1 MCKITKKLGV
11 KVAGILLVSGC
22 MLAGLNPAKAYGQP
36 LDSPLY
42 NHVTTNTVES
52 MNAPAET
59 NSVAGANGPAPA
71 LKPLIPTEV
80 PNPCTWSEPECEKS
94 IPVIPPPGEL
104 VYILTLIGGGSWAI
118 LRRKRS

>member
-1 MCKITKKLGV
+1 MRKITKKLGV

-42 NHVTTNTVES
+42 NHVNTNAVES
-52 MNAPAET
+52 MNAPAGT
-59 NSVAGANGPAPA
+59 NLDAGKNAPA
-71 LKPLIPTEV
+71 DWSFLCTVTTVTCCPGNEAV
-80 PNPCTWSEPECEKS
+80 P
-94 IPVIPPPGEL
+94 VMPPAGEL